1 MMTQPPTATRSL
13 KKGVTM
19 SLGLFTFQVNVFGAL
34 EGTKQVELNNLCSKE
49 HGPTQTR
56 QTLACPVCGN
66 DDRTTFVKGKDMGGG
81 HFALADQ
88 DFLDSLGVSEG
99 VKSIIEMNPHPRE
112 TMASTFS
119 GEKNYVLTPS
129 TTGSETGY
137 ALAVAMIK
145 ARPEL
150 AFVTTWAP
158 RTSPAMF
165 SIDAIDD
172 VLVLR
177 EVAWPGAVRALPEVG
192 TTYDPKQL
200 TMALSLVDAMVTDFD
215 AELYIDDKT
224 SKILEFLDT
233 AATVAGIVPTDKGD
247 ETPEAVPHG
256 LDVTDALAAAV
267 AAAQNE
273 RPPAQPLPEKVP
285 ANVKVIT
292 KKAPGKKSTRKSA

>member
-1 MMTQPPTATRSL
+1 MNQPAMANRSL

-34 EGTKQVELNNLCSKE
+34 EGTKQVELNNLCTRE

-56 QTLACPVCGN
+56 QTLACPVCSN
-66 DDRTTFVKGKDMGGG
+66 DDKESFVKGKDMGGG
-81 HFALADQ
+81 HFALAGQ
-88 DFLDSLGVSEG
+88 DFLDSLGVSDG
-99 VKSIIEMNPHPRE
+99 VKSVIEMNPHPRT
-112 TMASTFS
+112 TMAHTFS
-119 GEKNYVLTPS
+119 GDKNYVLTPS

-165 SIDAIDD
+165 AIDAIGD

-177 EVAWPGAVRALPEVG
+177 EVAWPGAVRELPVVG
-192 TTYDPKQL
+192 TEYDEKQL
-200 TMALSLVDAMVTDFD
+200 VMAMTLVDAMVCDFD
-215 AELYIDDKT
+215 PELYIDDK
-224 SKILEFLDT
+224 SRKILEFLDT
-233 AATVAGIVPTDKGD
+233 AATVAGIVQDKGD

-273 RPPAQPLPEKVP
+273 RPPAQPLPDKVP

-292 KKAPGKKSTRKSA
+292 KKDAGKKAARKSA